1 MGLSNGKARYTRR
14 YGAIT
19 RRRKPGAGTP
29 GKCLLVGNQ
38 KTMKSNEP
46 SGKKASQGIDQ
57 EIRLGAHVEGAEH
70 LLEQVAET
78 ENGDE
83 LDFRM
88 NRGSDSR
95 GNFYGRQTDYD
106 WTRDTEVG
114 PNRRHGETLAA
125 QEERLGREAEQAR
138 HSETARSAHADGVDR
153 EGSARQLTE
162 AETERPDT
170 FESPD
175 DPRADMD
182 SETLAKVNQQ
192 AATIAEMTPMTRAA
206 ASRRLAEHVA
216 DGEDL
221 CSAAFSTQLD
231 AKAAMDAPTPIDEVS
246 PYAWTCTVEGEVTHL
261 IEDPDAFNQYQVAYI
276 EDSEGTS
283 AKVTIWSKSIHG
295 GEMVRT
301 LREGDRV
308 RISGGKPDE
317 YGGIKTVAVTSD
329 TVMCILERGDGDAPT
344 GEGRSS
350 FGCHGNAGRT

>member
-1 MGLSNGKARYTRR
+1 MN
-14 YGAIT
+14 
-19 RRRKPGAGTP
+19 P
-29 GKCLLVGNQ
+29 
-38 KTMKSNEP
+38 NEP

-57 EIRLGAHVEGAEH
+57 QIRLGARVEGAEH

-83 LDFRM
+83 LDYRM

-95 GNFYGRQTDYD
+95 GNPYAHNEDYD

-114 PNRRHGETLAA
+114 PNRRFGETLAA

-162 AETERPDT
+162 AQTERADG
-170 FESPD
+170 FESPA

-192 AATIAEMTPMTRAA
+192 AATIAEMTPMTQAA
-206 ASRRLAEHVA
+206 ASRRLAEYVA

-231 AKAAMDAPTPIDEVS
+231 ARAAMDAPTPIDDVS
-246 PYAWTCTVEGEVTHL
+246 PYGWECTIEGEVTH
-261 IEDPDAFNQYQVAYI
+261 IIDEPDAFNQYQVCYV
-276 EDSEGTS
+276 EDDEGTS
-283 AKVTIWSKSIHG
+283 AKVTVWAKSVFG

-350 FGCHGNAGRT
+350 FGCHGDPGRT